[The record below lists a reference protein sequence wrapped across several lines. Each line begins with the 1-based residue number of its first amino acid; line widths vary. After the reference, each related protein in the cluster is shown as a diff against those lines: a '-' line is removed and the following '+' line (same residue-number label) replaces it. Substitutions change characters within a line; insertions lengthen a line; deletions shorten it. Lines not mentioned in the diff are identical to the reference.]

1 MFWYLIY
8 KMQRISSNEY
18 HLTSISLRPRAK
30 RRLMAARKVL
40 CRNGVE
46 WSESELLK
54 ELAKVFLRHWRGEKL
69 KSAAAR
75 RYNHSVGVPY
85 VRMAWYVNKVL
96 YSVLWQRAIH
106 SGESISRMLDF
117 AIRTYMPRLLEE
129 VLRSPMPGCRRAQ
142 GNYGYWQARYSRRHS
157 PRLEVFVTY
166 QCRTDTSFSGGLKY
180 EQEFRILSKK
190 QLFDEQVPLPPMI
203 RRS

>member
-1 MFWYLIY
+1 
-8 KMQRISSNEY
+8 MQRISPDEY
-18 HLTSISLRPRAK
+18 HLTSVSLRSGSK
-30 RRLMAARKVL
+30 RRLKAARKVL
-40 CRNGVE
+40 SRNGVE

-54 ELAKVFLRHWRGEKL
+54 QLAKVFLRHWRGEKL
-69 KSAAAR
+69 KSASAR
-75 RYNHSVGVPY
+75 RYNDSVGVPY

-129 VLRSPMPGCRRAQ
+129 VLRSPVLDCRRAQ
-142 GNYGYWQARYSRRHS
+142 RNHKYWQARYGRRHS

-166 QCRTDTSFSGGLKY
+166 QCRTDHNFSGGLKY
-180 EQEFRILSKK
+180 VEEYRILSKK
-190 QLFDEQVPLPPMI
+190 QLFGEQVPLPSVI